1 MTSGK
6 YIRTQEMKDKIR
18 KTMKEKGGNSTTWK
32 KGMKAW
38 NFEGKGRLK
47 RKFVKRNGRFQLN
60 SHYVFC
66 SYYNIDCIPKGF
78 VIHHKDGNSLND
90 SIENLVMMTN
100 KEHKQLE
107 QKLSKLKIAGEKLI

>member
-6 YIRTQEMKDKIR
+6 YIRSKEMKAKISA
-18 KTMKEKGGNSTTWK
+18 TMKAKGGNKTTWK

-38 NFEGKGRLK
+38 NFEGKGKLK
-47 RKFVKRNGRFQLN
+47 RKFVKRNGKFQLN

-66 SYYNIDCIPKGF
+66 SYHNIACIPKGY

-90 SIENLVMMTN
+90 SIENLVMMSN
-100 KEHKQLE
+100 RGHKELE
-107 QKLSKLKIAGEKLI
+107 NRLSKLKIAGVKLK

>member
-6 YIRTQEMKDKIR
+6 YIRTKEMREKISA
-18 KTMKEKGGNSTTWK
+18 TMKSKGGNQTTWK

-38 NFEGKGRLK
+38 NFEGKGKLK
-47 RKFVKRNGRFQLN
+47 RKFVKRDGKFQLN

-66 SYYNIDCIPKGF
+66 SYYNILEIPKDF

-90 SIENLVMMTN
+90 SINNLIMITN
-100 KEHKQLE
+100 KAHKQLE
-107 QKLSKLKIAGEKLI
+107 NKLSKLKIAGDELK